1 MTSIAEQ
8 LQKLEAK
15 RKELEQQMKDEEAME
30 KFEELKENGLKMLE
44 KYNQEGACFVQRRP
58 PGSAP
63 RPSGFGMHIGSKRR
77 HFKTLAEERGH
88 LRTLSERRFNVIYA
102 LLAKQEEQIKKL
114 LMLLLN
120 IVDLIGDCV

>member
-30 KFEELKENGLKMLE
+30 KFEELKENGLKILE
-44 KYNQEGACFVQRRP
+44 KYNQEGSIFLPSLTREDEDRRNAVLSKQRFRN
-58 PGSAP
+58 
-63 RPSGFGMHIGSKRR
+63 
-77 HFKTLAEERGH
+77 LADWHRFH
-88 LRTLSERRFNVIYA
+88 RTLSEHRFNVIYA

-114 LMLLLN
+114 GAD
-120 IVDLIGDCV
+120 IWR